1 MKRIL
6 ATFALLLGALHILSA
21 IPAYPGKIKVT
32 QPDGSVITIQ
42 VHGDEW
48 LHYVT
53 DERGRVIARG
63 EDGFFRPATKPTAAE
78 REEAQSMRRAARQMQ
93 AAARASSLTQGVHRI
108 PVILVAFKDTEFI
121 IQDPQ
126 AAFDALLNEEGY
138 STNGGT
144 GSVRDYYIENSGGRY
159 TPVFDVFGPYVLTNN
174 RSSYVN
180 NASNALVEACKGLN
194 SEVDFSQYD
203 SDGDGRVDMA
213 LMYYAGHNQAETGD
227 ETTIWPHQ
235 SYVSGWNNPQLD
247 GKYLSRYF
255 CTSELK
261 GTGNQMCG
269 IGTTVHEFA
278 HSLGLPDFYDT
289 DYEENGYAG
298 GLYSFSTMCEGAY
311 LNNGRTPP
319 YLNSE
324 ERILLGWM
332 EGQTE
337 ISQQGTLT
345 IDPVQNE
352 IAYKTPTS
360 VNGEYFVYECR
371 TKTGWDRYI
380 PNGGLLVYHVDKST
394 AHRAGNQT
402 AYNHWANWEW
412 YNKINAYLDHPCF
425 YLVPAADQ
433 SNLQF
438 GYRFFYNDDSGNP
451 VYGFD
456 SSQYPKIPF
465 PGTKRVKTYLPVD
478 WEGVDSDYRFT
489 DITFSNEAVT
499 MTVSYTTTPGVAGRV
514 LNTSVKPVRGATVSL
529 SGSGIQRTA
538 VTDVDGTYA
547 FTGVDMAD
555 KTFTVSVSCDGFVS
569 AEESVS
575 VGRKEVTLD
584 FYLRKVDEPEEA
596 SFRKYDPS
604 ASTLPFGDGEA
615 SDLAAGILLTADEL
629 APYVGKQLKSI
640 SFQLAGNASS
650 TVGNVYVFVEVG
662 GRRKLTQRADR
673 VVFGAL
679 NTVNI
684 VAQEFLIPSGSS
696 MYIGYGVVG
705 PSEADPLLVQACTSD
720 KMGYYGIY
728 NGTRPISWNEMSQ
741 DGTYYTPVLSATV
754 GEPVQPEL
762 GFNHIA
768 NPGNGTYAAGDRF
781 ELALVQY
788 ADDPYTSLS
797 WTFDGQAVQS
807 GSVTLTAGKHLVEAH
822 LTYPDGAVEVIRL
835 TLQAE

>member
-108 PVILVAFKDTEFI
+108 PVILVAFKDTDFI

-203 SDGDGRVDMA
+203 SDGDGKVDMA

-298 GLYSFSTMCEGAY
+298 GLYSFSTMCEGSY

-345 IDPVQNE
+345 IGPVQNE

-547 FTGVDMAD
+547 FTGADMAD

-797 WTFDGQAVQS
+797 WTFDGQAVQA

>member
-1 MKRIL
+1 MRRIL

-42 VHGDEW
+42 IHGDEW

-53 DERGRVIARG
+53 DERGRVVARG
-63 EDGFFRPATKPTAAE
+63 EDGFFRPAAKPSAAK

-108 PVILVAFKDTEFI
+108 PVILVAFKDTGFI
-121 IQDPQ
+121 IENPQ
-126 AAFDALLNEEGY
+126 AAFEALLNEEGY
-138 STNGGT
+138 STHGGT
-144 GSVRDYYIENSGGRY
+144 GSVRDYYVENSGGRY
-159 TPVFDVFGPYVLTNN
+159 TPVFDVYGPYVLSNN
-174 RSSYVN
+174 RSSYAN
-180 NASNALVEACKGLN
+180 NAAGALLEACKGLN
-194 SEVDFSQYD
+194 SEIDFTRYD
-203 SDGDGRVDMA
+203 SDGNGRVDMT

-227 ETTIWPHQ
+227 GTTIWPHQ
-235 SYVSGWNNPQLD
+235 SYVQSYTTLD
-247 GKYLSRYF
+247 GKYLDRYF

-311 LNNGRTPP
+311 LNSGRTPP
-319 YLNSE
+319 YFNSE

-337 ISQQGTLT
+337 ISQQGELT
-345 IDPVQNE
+345 IGPVQNG
-352 IAYKTPTS
+352 IAYRTPTS

-394 AHRAGNQT
+394 VHRAGNQT
-402 AYNHWANWEW
+402 AYNHWTRWEW
-412 YNKINAYLDHPCF
+412 YNKINAYLEHPCF

-433 SNLQF
+433 GNLQF
-438 GYRFFYNDDSGNP
+438 GYRYFYNDENGNP

-465 PGTKRVKTYLPVD
+465 PGTKKVKTYLPVD
-478 WEGVDSDYRFT
+478 WDGVNSDFRFT
-489 DITFSNEAVT
+489 NITYSNNAVT
-499 MTVSYTTTPGVAGRV
+499 MTVSYTTMPGVTGRV
-514 LNTSVKPVRGATVSL
+514 LNTSAKPVRGATVSL
-529 SGSGIQRTA
+529 SGNGIQRA
-538 VTDVDGTYA
+538 VVTDVDGTYA
-547 FTGVDMAD
+547 FTGAD
-555 KTFTVSVSCDGFVS
+555 LADRTFNLSVSCDGYLP
-569 AEESVS
+569 AEASVS
-575 VGRKEVTLD
+575 VGRKDTTLD
-584 FYLRKVDEPEEA
+584 FYLRRVDEPEEA
-596 SFRKYDPS
+596 SFSKYDPS
-604 ASTLPFGDGEA
+604 APTLSFGDGDA
-615 SDLAAGILLTADEL
+615 SNLAAGILLNADEL
-629 APYVGKQLKSI
+629 APFVGKQLKSI
-640 SFQLAGNASS
+640 SFQLAGDASS
-650 TVGNVYVFVEVG
+650 SVEDVYVFVEVA
-662 GRRKLTQRADR
+662 GRRKLTQRAER

-696 MYIGYGVVG
+696 MYVGYGVVG
-705 PSEADPLLVQACTSD
+705 PSEADPLLVQACSSD
-720 KMGYYGIY
+720 KMGYYGTY
-728 NGTRPISWNEMSQ
+728 NGTRAVTWNEMSK
-741 DGTYYTPVLSATV
+741 DGKYYTPVLSAIV

-788 ADDPYTSLS
+788 ADDPYTALS
-797 WTFDGQAVQS
+797 WKFDGQAVQA

-822 LTYPDGAVEVIRL
+822 LIYPDGAVEVIRL
-835 TLQAE
+835 TIQAE

>member
-53 DERGRVIARG
+53 DERGRVVARG

-108 PVILVAFKDTEFI
+108 PVILVAFKDTDFI

-138 STNGGT
+138 SANGGT
-144 GSVRDYYIENSGGRY
+144 GSVRDYYVENSGGRY

-194 SEVDFSQYD
+194 SEIDFTQYD
-203 SDGDGRVDMA
+203 SDKDGKVDMA

-261 GTGNQMCG
+261 GTGSQMCG
-269 IGTTVHEFA
+269 IGTTTHEFA

-298 GLYSFSTMCEGAY
+298 GLYSFSTMCEGSY

-332 EGQTE
+332 DGQTE

-345 IDPVQNE
+345 IGPVQNE

-371 TKTGWDRYI
+371 NKTGWDRYI

-425 YLVPAADQ
+425 YLIPAADQ

-451 VYGFD
+451 VYGYD

-489 DITFSNEAVT
+489 DITYNNEAVT
-499 MTVSYTTTPGVAGRV
+499 MTVTYTTTPGVVGRV

-547 FTGVDMAD
+547 FTGADMAD
-555 KTFTVSVSCDGFVS
+555 KTFTVSVSCDGFVP
-569 AEESVS
+569 AEEAVS
-575 VGRKEVTLD
+575 VGRKEITLD

-640 SFQLAGNASS
+640 SFQLSGNASS

-684 VAQEFLIPSGSS
+684 VAQEFLIPAGSS
-696 MYIGYGVVG
+696 MYIGYGVVS
-705 PSEADPLLVQACTSD
+705 PSEADPLLVQACSSD

-728 NGTRPISWNEMSQ
+728 NGTRAISWNDMSK

-788 ADDPYTSLS
+788 ADDPYTALS
-797 WTFDGQAVQS
+797 WTFDGQAVQA

-835 TLQAE
+835 TIQVE

>member
-32 QPDGSVITIQ
+32 QPDGSVITIR

-53 DERGRVIARG
+53 DERGRVVARG
-63 EDGFFRPATKPTAAE
+63 EDGFFRPAAKPTAAA
-78 REEAQSMRRAARQMQ
+78 REEAQSMRGAARRMQ

-108 PVILVAFKDTEFI
+108 PVILVAFKDTDFT

-126 AAFDALLNEEGY
+126 AAFDALLNEDGY
-138 STNGGT
+138 STNGAT
-144 GSVRDYYIENSGGRY
+144 GSVRDYYVENSGGRY

-180 NASNALVEACKGLN
+180 NAANALVEACKGLN
-194 SEVDFSQYD
+194 SEIDFSRYD
-203 SDGDGRVDMA
+203 SDGDGKVDMA

-227 ETTIWPHQ
+227 ATTIWPHQ

-261 GTGNQMCG
+261 GTESQMCG
-269 IGTTVHEFA
+269 IGTTTHEFA

-289 DYEENGYAG
+289 DYEENGEAG

-345 IDPVQNE
+345 IGPVQDE
-352 IAYKTPTS
+352 IAYMTPTS

-394 AHRAGNQT
+394 THRAGNQT

-412 YNKINAYLDHPCF
+412 YNKINAYLEHPCF

-433 SNLQF
+433 SNLQY

-478 WEGVDSDYRFT
+478 WEGVDSDFRFT
-489 DITFSNEAVT
+489 DITYNNEAVT
-499 MTVSYTTTPGVAGRV
+499 MTVSYTTTPGVVGRV
-514 LNTSVKPVRGATVSL
+514 LNTSVKPVRGATVTL
-529 SGSGIQRTA
+529 SGSGIQRTT

-547 FTGVDMAD
+547 FTGADMAD
-555 KTFTVSVSCDGFVS
+555 KTFTVSVSCDGFVPT
-569 AEESVS
+569 EESVS
-575 VGRKEVTLD
+575 VGRKEINLD

-604 ASTLPFGDGEA
+604 ASTLPFGDGED

-640 SFQLAGNASS
+640 SFQLSGNASS
-650 TVGNVYVFVEVG
+650 TVGNVYVFVEVD

-684 VAQEFLIPSGSS
+684 VAQEFLIPAGSP
-696 MYIGYGVVG
+696 MYIGYGVVS

-797 WTFDGQAVQS
+797 WTFDGQAVQA

-822 LTYPDGAVEVIRL
+822 LVYPDGAVEVIRL
-835 TLQAE
+835 AIQAE

>member
-6 ATFALLLGALHILSA
+6 ATLALLLGALHILSA

-53 DERGRVIARG
+53 DDRGRVVARG
-63 EDGFFRPATKPTAAE
+63 EDGFFRPAAKPTAAE

-93 AAARASSLTQGVHRI
+93 AAARASSLTQGAHRI
-108 PVILVAFKDTEFI
+108 PVILVAFKDTDFT

-126 AAFDALLNEEGY
+126 AAFDALLNQEGY
-138 STNGGT
+138 STNGAT
-144 GSVRDYYIENSGGRY
+144 GSVRDYYVENSRGQY
-159 TPVFDVFGPYVLTNN
+159 SPVFDVYGPYVLSNN

-180 NASNALVEACKGLN
+180 NAAGALLEACKGLN
-194 SEVDFSQYD
+194 SEIDFTRYD
-203 SDGDGRVDMA
+203 SDGNGRVDMT
-213 LMYYAGHNQAETGD
+213 LMYYAGHNQAESGD
-227 ETTIWPHQ
+227 GTTIWPHQ
-235 SYVSGWNNPQLD
+235 SYVQSYTTLD
-247 GKYLSRYF
+247 GKYLDRYF

-289 DYEENGYAG
+289 DYEENGQAG
-298 GLYSFSTMCEGAY
+298 GLYSFSAMCEGSY

-319 YLNSE
+319 YFNSE

-337 ISQQGTLT
+337 ISQQGSLT
-345 IDPVQNE
+345 IGPIQEGV
-352 IAYKTPTS
+352 AYRTPTS
-360 VNGEYFVYECR
+360 VDGEYFVYECR
-371 TKTGWDRYI
+371 SKTGWDRYI

-394 AHRAGNQT
+394 AHRVGNQT
-402 AYNHWANWEW
+402 AYTHWARWEW
-412 YNKINAYLDHPCF
+412 YNKINAYLEHPCF

-433 SNLQF
+433 GNLQF
-438 GYRFFYNDDSGNP
+438 AYRYFYNDEDGNP

-456 SSQYPKIPF
+456 SAQYPKIPF
-465 PGTKRVKTYLPVD
+465 PGTKKVKTYLPVD
-478 WEGVDSDYRFT
+478 WDGVNSDFRFT
-489 DITFSNEAVT
+489 NIAYSNNAVT
-499 MTVSYTTTPGVAGRV
+499 MTVSYTTMPGVTGRV
-514 LNTSVKPVRGATVSL
+514 LNTSAKPVRGATVS
-529 SGSGIQRTA
+529 
-538 VTDVDGTYA
+538 
-547 FTGVDMAD
+547 
-555 KTFTVSVSCDGFVS
+555 CDGFVPTE
-569 AEESVS
+569 ASVS
-575 VGRKEVTLD
+575 VGRKDTTLD
-584 FYLRKVDEPEEA
+584 FYLRRVDEPEEA
-596 SFRKYDPS
+596 SFCKYDPS
-604 ASTLPFGDGEA
+604 ASTLSFGDGDA
-615 SDLAAGILLTADEL
+615 SNLAAGILLNADEL
-629 APYVGKQLKSI
+629 APFVGKQLKSI
-640 SFQLAGNASS
+640 SFQLAGGASS
-650 TVGNVYVFVEVG
+650 SVEDVYVFVEVA
-662 GRRKLTQRADR
+662 GRRKLTQRADQ

-684 VAQEFLIPSGSS
+684 VAHEFYIPAGSS
-696 MYIGYGVVG
+696 MYIGYGVIG
-705 PSEADPLLVQACTSD
+705 PSEADPLLVQACSSD
-720 KMGYYGIY
+720 KKGYYGTY
-728 NGTRPISWNEMSQ
+728 NGTRAVSWNEMSK
-741 DGTYYTPVLSATV
+741 DGQYYTPVLSAAV

-797 WTFDGQAVQS
+797 WKFDGQAVQA

-822 LTYPDGAVEVIRL
+822 LFYPDGAVEVIRL
-835 TLQAE
+835 TIQAE

>member
-93 AAARASSLTQGVHRI
+93 AAARASSQTQGVHRI
-108 PVILVAFKDTEFI
+108 PVILVAFKDTDFI

-126 AAFDALLNEEGY
+126 AAFDALLNEVGY
-138 STNGGT
+138 SANGAT
-144 GSVRDYYIENSGGRY
+144 GSVRDYYVENSGGRY
-159 TPVFDVFGPYVLTNN
+159 TPVFDVFGPYVLSNN

-180 NASNALVEACKGLN
+180 NAANALVEACKGLN

-247 GKYLSRYF
+247 GKYLNRYF

-269 IGTTVHEFA
+269 IGTTTHEFA

-345 IDPVQNE
+345 IGPVQNE

-547 FTGVDMAD
+547 FTGADMAD
-555 KTFTVSVSCDGFVS
+555 KTFTVSVSCDGFVP

-575 VGRKEVTLD
+575 VGRKEITLD

-640 SFQLAGNASS
+640 SFQLSGNASS

-797 WTFDGQAVQS
+797 WTFDGQAVQA

>member
-108 PVILVAFKDTEFI
+108 PVILVAFKDTDFI

-126 AAFDALLNEEGY
+126 AAFDALLNEVGY
-138 STNGGT
+138 SANGAT
-144 GSVRDYYIENSGGRY
+144 GSVRDYYVENSGGRY
-159 TPVFDVFGPYVLTNN
+159 TPVFDVFGPYVLSNN

-180 NASNALVEACKGLN
+180 NAANALVEACKGLN

-247 GKYLSRYF
+247 GKYLNRYF

-269 IGTTVHEFA
+269 IGTTTHEFA

-289 DYEENGYAG
+289 DYEENGEAG

-345 IDPVQNE
+345 IGPVQNE

-489 DITFSNEAVT
+489 DITFNNEAVT

-555 KTFTVSVSCDGFVS
+555 KTFTVSVSCDGFVP

-575 VGRKEVTLD
+575 VGRKEITLD

-705 PSEADPLLVQACTSD
+705 PSEADLLLVQACTSD

-797 WTFDGQAVQS
+797 WTFDGQAVQA

>member
-53 DERGRVIARG
+53 DERGRVVARG
-63 EDGFFRPATKPTAAE
+63 EDGFFRPATKPTAVE

-108 PVILVAFKDTEFI
+108 PVILVAFKDTDFI

-159 TPVFDVFGPYVLTNN
+159 TPVFDVFGPYVLSNN

-180 NASNALVEACKGLN
+180 NAANALVEACKGLN

-247 GKYLSRYF
+247 GKYLNRYF

-269 IGTTVHEFA
+269 IGTTTHEFA

-345 IDPVQNE
+345 IGPVQNE

-547 FTGVDMAD
+547 FTGVDLAD
-555 KTFTVSVSCDGFVS
+555 KTFTVSVTCDGFVP

-575 VGRKEVTLD
+575 VGRKEITLD

-728 NGTRPISWNEMSQ
+728 NGTRPISWNDMSQ

-835 TLQAE
+835 TIQAE

>member
-108 PVILVAFKDTEFI
+108 PVILVAFKDTDFI

-203 SDGDGRVDMA
+203 SDGDGKVDMA

-289 DYEENGYAG
+289 DYEDNGYAG
-298 GLYSFSTMCEGAY
+298 GLYSFSTMCEGSY

-345 IDPVQNE
+345 IGPVQNE

-547 FTGVDMAD
+547 FTGADMAD

-797 WTFDGQAVQS
+797 WTFDGQAVQA

-835 TLQAE
+835 TIQAE

>member
-6 ATFALLLGALHILSA
+6 ATLALLLGALHILSA

-53 DERGRVIARG
+53 DERGRVVARG
-63 EDGFFRPATKPTAAE
+63 EDGFFRPAAKPSAAE

-93 AAARASSLTQGVHRI
+93 AAARASSLTQGAHRI
-108 PVILVAFKDTEFI
+108 PVILVAFKDTDFT

-126 AAFDALLNEEGY
+126 AAFDALLNQEGY
-138 STNGGT
+138 STNGAT
-144 GSVRDYYIENSGGRY
+144 GSVRDYYVENSRGQY
-159 TPVFDVFGPYVLTNN
+159 SPVFDVYGPYVLSNN

-180 NASNALVEACKGLN
+180 NAAGALLEACKGLN
-194 SEVDFSQYD
+194 SEIDFTRYD
-203 SDGDGRVDMA
+203 SDGNGRVDMT
-213 LMYYAGHNQAETGD
+213 LMYYAGHNQAESGD
-227 ETTIWPHQ
+227 GTTIWPHQ
-235 SYVSGWNNPQLD
+235 SYVQSYTTLD
-247 GKYLSRYF
+247 GKYLDRYF

-298 GLYSFSTMCEGAY
+298 GLYSFSTMCEGPY

-319 YLNSE
+319 YFNSE

-337 ISQQGTLT
+337 ISQQGSLT
-345 IDPVQNE
+345 IGPVQE
-352 IAYKTPTS
+352 GIAYRTPTS
-360 VNGEYFVYECR
+360 VDGEYFVYECR
-371 TKTGWDRYI
+371 SKTGWDRYI

-394 AHRAGNQT
+394 AHRVGNQT
-402 AYNHWANWEW
+402 AYTHWARWEW
-412 YNKINAYLDHPCF
+412 YNKINAYLEHPCF

-433 SNLQF
+433 GNLQF
-438 GYRFFYNDDSGNP
+438 GYRYFYNDENGNP

-456 SSQYPKIPF
+456 SAQYPKIPF
-465 PGTKRVKTYLPVD
+465 PGTKKVKTYLPVD
-478 WEGVDSDYRFT
+478 WDGVNSDFRFT
-489 DITFSNEAVT
+489 NIAYSNNAVT
-499 MTVSYTTTPGVAGRV
+499 MTVSYTTMPGVTGRV
-514 LNTSVKPVRGATVSL
+514 LNTSAKPVRGATVSL
-529 SGSGIQRTA
+529 SGNGIQRSV

-547 FTGVDMAD
+547 FTGAD
-555 KTFTVSVSCDGFVS
+555 LADRTFNLSVSCDGFVPTE
-569 AEESVS
+569 ASVS
-575 VGRKEVTLD
+575 VGRKDTTLD
-584 FYLRKVDEPEEA
+584 FYLRRVDEPEEA
-596 SFRKYDPS
+596 SFCKYDPS
-604 ASTLPFGDGEA
+604 ASTLSFGDGDA
-615 SDLAAGILLTADEL
+615 SNLAAGILLNADEL

-640 SFQLAGNASS
+640 SFQLAGGASS
-650 TVGNVYVFVEVG
+650 SVEDVYVFVEVA
-662 GRRKLTQRADR
+662 GRRKLTQRAGQ

-684 VAQEFLIPSGSS
+684 VAQEFYIPSGSS

-705 PSEADPLLVQACTSD
+705 PSEADPLLVQACSSD
-720 KMGYYGIY
+720 KMGYYGTY
-728 NGTRPISWNEMSQ
+728 NGTRAVTWNEMSK
-741 DGTYYTPVLSATV
+741 DGQYYTPVLSAAV

-797 WTFDGQAVQS
+797 WKFDGQAVQA

-822 LTYPDGAVEVIRL
+822 LIYPDGAVEVIRL
-835 TLQAE
+835 TIQAE